1 MRHIFAL
8 SLLMLFSLPV
18 LGDEPA
24 ASIRF
29 LSQAEARAALTT
41 AAERGYYARLQ
52 LPEMRAKTGLALQNV
67 TLEAA
72 REQVRETYGARSEDF
87 SAQEQA
93 ALRDVVTG
101 LQTLLR
107 IRAPLYARTPWDFIK
122 VDPTIEGGLPHTR
135 GDCIVLSDAMLAGI
149 VQVHAKGASGPPL
162 PLWNLLVHE
171 QTHVLQRRHPELFV
185 NLYTQS
191 LGFHHVVFAPAPQW
205 LIERN
210 VVNPDAPDA
219 DWVFA
224 AGDASARHWILPVVL
239 LLKLEHAR
247 MPNDFHVVALDV
259 RERAGGWDFADRNM
273 PASLQELAAQPDF
286 VRAFPVQDEVFHPN
300 EISAGLLAAI
310 ITGSGIEHPEHPLWN
325 KTRAWADQALR

>member
-1 MRHIFAL
+1 VRHTIAL
-8 SLLMLFSLPV
+8 PLLILFSLSV

-24 ASIRF
+24 ATIHF

-41 AAERGYYARLQ
+41 GAERGYYARLQ

-72 REQVRETYGARSEDF
+72 REQVRETYGAHVEDF
-87 SAQEQA
+87 SPDEQG
-93 ALRDVVTG
+93 ALREVVTG

-107 IRAPLYARTPWDFIK
+107 NRAPLYARTAWAFIK
-122 VDPTIEGGLPHTR
+122 VDATLEGGLPHTR
-135 GDCIVLSDAMLAGI
+135 GDCIVLADAIVARI
-149 VQVHAKGASGPPL
+149 VQARAKGASRAPL
-162 PLWNLLVHE
+162 SLWNLLVHE

-191 LGFHHVVFAPAPQW
+191 LGFRRVAFAPWPQW

-219 DWVFA
+219 DWVFPI
-224 AGDASARHWILPVVL
+224 GGASARRWILPVVV
-239 LLKLEHAR
+239 LLKLDHPR
-247 MPNDFHVVALDV
+247 MPDDFDVAALDV
-259 RERAGGWDFADRNM
+259 REQAGAWTIADRSI
-273 PASLQELAAQPDF
+273 PASLQELSALPDF
-286 VRAFPVQDEVFHPN
+286 VRAFPIQDELFHPN

-325 KTRAWADQALR
+325 ETRAWADQALR